1 MPSCRNCQKS
11 KRECQGY
18 DPVFKNAPGP
28 APIQPAPSSAPL
40 ASGVPTTAHPYG
52 NQPHLLTGALYGTG
66 SMAYDS
72 AALGATGASHPY
84 DYNSAI
90 DPALEASAVPT
101 TAAGTPYHQTSP
113 GMCPH
118 FCRTSHI
125 LELHCFPP
133 FNNIKTFHLTYL
145 TTHTIEYS
153 TDA

>member
-28 APIQPAPSSAPL
+28 AAIQPAPSSAPV
-40 ASGVPTTAHPYG
+40 ASGLLTTAHPYG
-52 NQPHLLTGALYGTG
+52 PQPHMMPGALYGTTG

-72 AALGATGASHPY
+72 AAIIGATGGGSHPY

-90 DPALEASAVPT
+90 DPALDASAIPT

-113 GMCPH
+113 GMCTYIWPH
-118 FCRTSHI
+118 FYGPSHI
-125 LELHCFPP
+125 PELQPSFPILKFYKSFP
-133 FNNIKTFHLTYL
+133 QSAWPT
-145 TTHTIEYS
+145 
-153 TDA
+153 